1 MDAMTLMLLV
11 AHFLALGVAIM
22 VFGWMIFL
30 QRRNRAAKLLYNS
43 AGGIFPPQAAAAIR
57 PATWLAIRSPEPQTI
72 HALLPEKNGFF
83 ISPRNDGW
91 VIVSG
96 PGLPDPGDDV
106 DACHLFLT
114 TLSRELGP
122 VQFFHAEIFSA
133 HHAWARLDAG
143 CVIRAYAWV
152 DKTLWN
158 QGTKTMTEDRL
169 GLKCPG
175 YGEDSPAGF
184 WTARQNALANVEK
197 IPLLAARWSLDPK
210 MLHRAD
216 GITGES
222 SRL

>member
-11 AHFLALGVAIM
+11 AHFLALGVAVM

-30 QRRNRAAKLLYNS
+30 QRRNRAAELLHNS
-43 AGGIFPPQAAAAIR
+43 GEGIFPRQTAAVIR
-57 PATWLAIRSPEPQTI
+57 PSTWLAIRSPEPQTI
-72 HALLPEKNGFF
+72 RALLPEKNGFF

-114 TLSRELGP
+114 TLSRELGS
-122 VQFFHAEIFSA
+122 VQFFHAEIISS

-143 CVIRAYAWV
+143 CVIRAYAWA
-152 DKTLWN
+152 DKTIWN
-158 QGTKTMTEDRL
+158 QGTKTITEESL
-169 GLKCPG
+169 GLNCPG
-175 YGEDSPAGF
+175 YGEGFSAGF
-184 WTARQNALANVEK
+184 WAAKENALANVKK
-197 IPLLAARWSLDPK
+197 IPLLAARWSLDPNI
-210 MLHRAD
+210 LHRAD
-216 GITGES
+216 GIIGES

>member
-1 MDAMTLMLLV
+1 MTLLLLV
-11 AHFLALGVAIM
+11 AHFLALGVAVM

-30 QRRNRAAKLLYNS
+30 QRRNRAMELLHNS
-43 AGGIFPPQAAAAIR
+43 TGGIFPRQAAAAIR
-57 PATWLAIRSPEPQTI
+57 SATWLAVRSHEPQRI
-72 HALLPEKNGFF
+72 RAVLPEKNGFF

-91 VIVSG
+91 VTVSG

-122 VQFFHAEIFSA
+122 VQFFHIEIFSA
-133 HHAWARLDAG
+133 HHAWARLDDG

-152 DKTLWN
+152 DKTVWN
-158 QGTKTMTEDRL
+158 QGPKTMTEERL
-169 GLKCPG
+169 GLECPG

-184 WTARQNALANVEK
+184 WTAKQNALANVEK
-197 IPLLAARWSLDPK
+197 IPLLATCWSLDPK
-210 MLHRAD
+210 MPRRAD
-216 GITGES
+216 EITGES

>member
-1 MDAMTLMLLV
+1 MTLMLLM
-11 AHFLALGVAIM
+11 AHFLALGVAVM

-30 QRRNRAAKLLYNS
+30 QRRNHVVEIFHSS
-43 AGGIFPPQAAAAIR
+43 AGGIFPRQTAAAIR
-57 PATWLAIRSPEPQTI
+57 PATWLAVRSTEPQTI
-72 HALLPEKNGFF
+72 RVLLPKKNGFF
-83 ISPRNDGW
+83 ISPQIDGW

-114 TLSRELGP
+114 ALSRELGQ
-122 VQFFHAEIFSA
+122 VQFFHAERLSA
-133 HHAWARLDAG
+133 HHAWARLEGG
-143 CVIRAYAWV
+143 CVIRAYAWAGE
-152 DKTLWN
+152 TIWN
-158 QGTKTMTEDRL
+158 QGAKTLTEESL

-184 WTARQNALANVEK
+184 WAAKENVLANVEI
-197 IPLLAARWSLDPK
+197 IPQLAARWSLDPET
-210 MLHRAD
+210 LIRAD